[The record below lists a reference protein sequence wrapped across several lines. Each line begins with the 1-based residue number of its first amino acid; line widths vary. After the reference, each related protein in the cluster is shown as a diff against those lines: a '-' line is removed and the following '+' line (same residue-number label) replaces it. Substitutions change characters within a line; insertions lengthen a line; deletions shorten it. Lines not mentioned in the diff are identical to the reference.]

1 MKKSVC
7 KKNEIEQ
14 QNRNETKNENEK
26 KKLQKH
32 IKRQLGT
39 GDEMQNDT
47 GGRQTDRAQ
56 LRLRTEPVPVSGADR
71 SVGSA
76 DRVVLPMEM
85 RHLLPNANATTR

>member
-1 MKKSVC
+1 MIREAKPVRV
-7 KKNEIEQ
+7 Q
-14 QNRNETKNENEK
+14 GR
-26 KKLQKH
+26 
-32 IKRQLGT
+32 
-39 GDEMQNDT
+39 
-47 GGRQTDRAQ
+47 GGQTDRAR